1 MGGAPVQSGP
11 ESHTGSYNMGTGSLF
26 SGVMRPERGV
36 NHPPPPSAEVK
47 ERVNLYLYSLS
58 GPSWPVL
65 GLTLPFKELI
75 IVDHESNMKHVH
87 TALQWYITDVALKKV
102 K

>member
-1 MGGAPVQSGP
+1 
-11 ESHTGSYNMGTGSLF
+11 
-26 SGVMRPERGV
+26 MRPESSV
-36 NHPPPPSAEVK
+36 NHPPPPRAEVK
-47 ERVNLYLYSLS
+47 ERVELYLYSFS
-58 GPSWPVL
+58 GPSWPVI

-87 TALQWYITDVALKKV
+87 TALQWYITYAALKNV